1 MLVFFIILLFVG
13 SIIDL
18 QLFLISVQS
27 GKLNIVMYVII
38 HLFLSL
44 CIYIFYRFE
53 VKKKIEMPLYFMIF
67 IPIFGFVFTTIFY
80 LALLV
85 FNRKGN
91 LVEDYETYINYVSDF
106 IVEKDIDFHKEIN
119 TTTALDYLLI
129 GDDEQKKS
137 VIIDLVNENMDIKID
152 ILKKALKDNN
162 SEVVHYASSTLNLI
176 ENEYEKSLD
185 HLKNKYKNEKGRV
198 VLQELID
205 VYGKYIYSGLNENF
219 LRNIYLEEYIEMIDT
234 YIDEYGY
241 IADILIKKVNA
252 LLVLKKYD
260 RALDVLNIM
269 DEKFPHNFD
278 RCILRMRLFYY
289 LKDYNE
295 IRIVI
300 NKMEKM
306 HYEIPMKYK
315 QIVDFWDA
323 KENN

>member
-1 MLVFFIILLFVG
+1 MLIFFGILLFFG

-18 QLFLISVQS
+18 QLFLITGQG

-67 IPIFGFVFTTIFY
+67 IPIFGIAFTTIFY

-85 FNRKGN
+85 FDRKGN

-137 VIIDLVNENMDIKID
+137 VIIDLVNEDMGIKID
-152 ILKKALKDNN
+152 VLKKALKDNN

-185 HLKNKYKNEKGRV
+185 YLKNKYKNEKGRE
-198 VLQELID
+198 VLRELID

-219 LRNIYLEEYIEMIDT
+219 LRNIYLNEYIEMINT

-241 IADILIKKVNA
+241 ISDILIKKVNA

-260 RALDVLNIM
+260 MALDALNII
-269 DEKFPHNFD
+269 DERFPHNFD
-278 RCILRMRLFYY
+278 RYILRMKIFYY
-289 LKDYNE
+289 LKDYSE
-295 IRIVI
+295 LRIVI
-300 NKMEKM
+300 NKMKKM
-306 HYEIPMKYK
+306 QYEIPVEYK
-315 QIVDFWDA
+315 HIVDFWDA
-323 KENN
+323 KGND